1 MSLTLYVVVA
11 VVVALGLIAVALR
24 LRKLRRDEIRRI
36 ANRVDRRLVEP
47 PPSPYTP
54 SRGFRLLD
62 GPLNSPDRPEPPRP
76 RLEPNHEYVFSE
88 SQIASYQESVS
99 PLGRHDERWALSKS
113 MNRSRFSSVGVRF
126 SLIVLVVVVVGIV
139 ALYYVERGRHPHA
152 GTTTTT
158 TTTLAA
164 SSAKHSD
171 STVVWP
177 TSLVATSHSGEDAT
191 YVVPVARY
199 RVTVTAS
206 AGPVWT
212 VYQMGPRDTLE
223 WQGKLLL
230 GSDESLSLSGTSR
243 ITLGSPR
250 SATVRVGASD
260 VTFPS
265 PLPPTL
271 TLILEPST
279 TSSG

>member
-199 RVTVTAS
+199 LVTVTAS

>member
-1 MSLTLYVVVA
+1 MSLILIVTIV
-11 VVVALGLIAVALR
+11 VVVALVLVTVALR
-24 LRKLRRDEIRRI
+24 LRKLRRDEIRKI

-62 GPLNSPDRPEPPRP
+62 GPVNLPDRPQPPRP
-76 RLEPNHEYVFSE
+76 RLEPDHQYVFSE

-113 MNRSRFSSVGVRF
+113 MNRSRFSSIGVRF
-126 SLIVLVVVVVGIV
+126 SVIVLVVLVVGIMT
-139 ALYYVERGRHPHA
+139 LYYVQRFRHPHSS
-152 GTTTTT
+152 TTTTT
-158 TTTLAA
+158 TTTLEA
-164 SSAKHSD
+164 SSSKHAD

-177 TSLVATSHSGEDAT
+177 TSLAATSRSGEDAS
-191 YVVPVARY
+191 YVVPVTRY
-199 RVTVTAS
+199 RVTVTAT
-206 AGPVWT
+206 AGAVWT
-212 VYQMGPRDTLE
+212 VYEMGPRDTLE

-230 GSDESLSLSGTSR
+230 GADESLVLNGTSR

-250 SATVRVGASD
+250 SATVRVGASN

-271 TLILEPST
+271 TLIFEPST
-279 TSSG
+279 RTSG

>member
-139 ALYYVERGRHPHA
+139 ALYYVERGHHPHA
-152 GTTTTT
+152 GTTTT